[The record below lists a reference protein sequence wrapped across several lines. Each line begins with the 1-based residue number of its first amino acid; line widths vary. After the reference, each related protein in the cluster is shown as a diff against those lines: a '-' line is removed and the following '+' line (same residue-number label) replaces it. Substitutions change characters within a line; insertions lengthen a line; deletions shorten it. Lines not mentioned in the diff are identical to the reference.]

1 MRNFPFFLTLLVA
14 FFLVS
19 CGGKEQSAG
28 QDDAASAAES
38 PAAGTAAEPA
48 LKVWT
53 LQAYG
58 EPDNLMTVPADMEV
72 TLTMDLK
79 ENRIS
84 GKAACNNYTGNLD
97 GTAVG
102 TVVATKKACPP
113 PAMDMETTYLKML
126 DMVTSSTMQG
136 DKMIMTLDDGRQ
148 LVFGT

>member
-1 MRNFPFFLTLLVA
+1 MRNYSFFMSLLFA

-19 CGGKEQSAG
+19 CGGKEKPADQG
-28 QDDAASAAES
+28 DTASATET
-38 PAAGTAAEPA
+38 PAAGTTAEPA

-58 EPDNLMTVPADMEV
+58 EPDNLTPVPSDMEV

-126 DMVTSSTMQG
+126 DMVTNSAMQG
-136 DKMIMTLDDGRQ
+136 DKLIMTLDDGRQ
-148 LVFGT
+148 LVFGS

>member
-1 MRNFPFFLTLLVA
+1 MRNFPAFLSLLFI

-19 CGGKEQSAG
+19 CGGNEQAAG
-28 QDDAASAAES
+28 QDDAATAPES
-38 PAAGTAAEPA
+38 PAAGTAAESA

-58 EPDNLMTVPADMEV
+58 EPDNLTPVPSDMEI

-113 PAMDMETTYLKML
+113 PTMEMETTYLKML
-126 DMVTSSTMQG
+126 DMVTTSTMQG

-148 LVFGT
+148 LVFGS